1 MNLVNR
7 TPSQRDFLLHRGCF
21 DSVKEEEVEVVVG
34 ELSFQNGTPR
44 DSNCT
49 ELIGMLLFECVDVDP
64 NSPPEET
71 RQEERNGST
80 PVLDLNNMDVGNVSP
95 EVNVIDQDSSHS
107 SPARTALKRA
117 SSTQT
122 VVLSSIPLFFSQE
135 QVVVPPLSND
145 TASEE
150 KKNRMSLPSD
160 LVCSNYEYEL

>member
-71 RQEERNGST
+71 RQEERRSY
-80 PVLDLNNMDVGNVSP
+80 
-95 EVNVIDQDSSHS
+95 
-107 SPARTALKRA
+107 
-117 SSTQT
+117 
-122 VVLSSIPLFFSQE
+122 
-135 QVVVPPLSND
+135 
-145 TASEE
+145 
-150 KKNRMSLPSD
+150 KNKATRYQFL
-160 LVCSNYEYEL
+160 YKG